1 MKGERCLPPKRKFK
15 REDIVEAAFEIA
27 KERGFSAITARSVAK
42 RLGSSVAPV
51 YLHFAAIN
59 DLIAAV
65 VERVFSLPGELLT
78 QEKGPHLFENI
89 GKASLAFAR
98 EYPVLFRELI
108 MRPNPYMAS
117 YDTVEEEMVK
127 ALAND
132 EALGGLSAQERRRV
146 LLKMRVF
153 QVGLSVM
160 LANDLLPSW
169 LDDQAASAL
178 LTETGEELISAQKAK
193 RGKVRK

>member
-1 MKGERCLPPKRKFK
+1 MPPKRKFK

-27 KERGFSAITARSVAK
+27 REKGFSAITARSVAK
-42 RLGSSVAPV
+42 RLGCSVAPV
-51 YLHFAAIN
+51 YLHFATID

-65 VERVFSLPGELLT
+65 VERVFSMPGQLLS
-78 QEKGPHLFENI
+78 EGKGPHLFENI

-117 YDTVEEEMVK
+117 YDAVEEEMVK
-127 ALAND
+127 ALADD
-132 EALGGLSAQERRRV
+132 EALGELSAQERRRV

-153 QVGLSVM
+153 QIGLSVM
-160 LANDLLPSW
+160 LANNLLPSW

-178 LTETGEELISAQKAK
+178 LKETGEELISAQKTK
-193 RGKVRK
+193 RGNARK